1 MSMYFRNILVPY
13 DESDHAL
20 SALHTALAMV
30 GDEPDAKVHV
40 VTIIPA
46 RALPGVP
53 FTGDGFD
60 VSPTVVNPES
70 YDQLMDVLVSR
81 TRTDLQQ
88 VVKESLDGARC
99 KVSVDAVIDAS
110 PVEGIANYV
119 ENNNIDLVVMGRRGV
134 GALRGMLGSVSYGVL
149 RSVDV
154 PILTVK

>member
-70 YDQLMDVLVSR
+70 HNQLMDVLMSR

-88 VVKESLDGARC
+88 VVKESLDGVRC

-110 PVEGIANYV
+110 PLWASRITSRTTTSTSWSWG
-119 ENNNIDLVVMGRRGV
+119 
-134 GALRGMLGSVSYGVL
+134 GAAWARCAACSAA
-149 RSVDV
+149 
-154 PILTVK
+154 

>member
-1 MSMYFRNILVPY
+1 M
-13 DESDHAL
+13 
-20 SALHTALAMV
+20 
-30 GDEPDAKVHV
+30 HV

-81 TRTDLQQ
+81 TRTDRE
-88 VVKESLDGARC
+88 VVKESLDGARARC
-99 KVSVDAVIDAS
+99 RGRRHRSS

-119 ENNNIDLVVMGRRGV
+119 EATTSTSWSWGGAAGR
-134 GALRGMLGSVSYGVL
+134 LRGMLGSVSYGVL

-154 PILTVK
+154 PILTVNSMGRCAGHGARGGAMPEPPGVRPDPSAP